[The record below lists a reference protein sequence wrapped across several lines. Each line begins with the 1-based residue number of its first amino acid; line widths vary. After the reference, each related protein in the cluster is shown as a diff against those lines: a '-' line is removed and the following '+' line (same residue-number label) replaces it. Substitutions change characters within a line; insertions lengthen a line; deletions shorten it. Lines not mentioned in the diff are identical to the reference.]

1 MKIIKV
7 SSAEGSFCSTEIK
20 VVTKYI
26 SEQLISSLK
35 QKGENKIVIET
46 FELSDAKQSLSSE
59 IITKEKNVA

>member
-46 FELSDAKQSLSSE
+46 FELSDAKQNLSSD